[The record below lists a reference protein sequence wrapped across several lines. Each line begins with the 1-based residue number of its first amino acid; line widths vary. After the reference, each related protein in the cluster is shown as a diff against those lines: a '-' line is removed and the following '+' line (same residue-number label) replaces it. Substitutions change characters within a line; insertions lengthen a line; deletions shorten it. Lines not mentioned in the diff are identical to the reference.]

1 MATMSVHNMS
11 IKKVKTEPKMLS
23 DGDGDGNGNG
33 NGNSEECSL
42 RYSVTFN
49 TSKNRD
55 YEIITYFIGNNFS
68 DLIKGKKLKTD
79 KFEVDKLE
87 NINFACKG
95 LRTIEDEGE
104 IMHYFLNINPTF
116 ISFKYDDDDYAFSI
130 TRLGDIAGECP
141 QEYHIFTLRFNDIN
155 KLEHLFKEANN
166 YYTRYYRDIEDTSKN
181 FTIYS
186 NEDAYWERIDSRQ
199 KRDLKYIYLPKKQ
212 KKGIESDLDSFM
224 KTSTKLRY
232 TRAGIPYKRVYLF
245 EGVPGAGKT
254 SLITALAS
262 KHNHDIA
269 ILSLDPK
276 MTDIRLIQAI
286 KNLPKKCFLV
296 IEDIDGIFVE
306 RKVGDNGRNC
316 ITISGLLNSL
326 DGIMTKNGLIA
337 FITTN
342 FKSNLDSALIRP
354 GRVDY
359 IMKFDNIRV
368 QQVREMYRVF
378 MEGSFDEDK
387 MTKFLDEYKSLNVE
401 IPTSLLQQY
410 LFKYMDNPDD
420 ALENIMDIKTMRESA
435 ITNTNRIDNGK
446 LYS

>member
-11 IKKVKTEPKMLS
+11 IKKVKKEPKM
-23 DGDGDGNGNG
+23 DGAG
-33 NGNSEECSL
+33 EESSL
-42 RYSVTFN
+42 KYSVTFN
-49 TSKNRD
+49 TSRNRD
-55 YEIITYFIGNNFS
+55 YEIITYYIGNNIS
-68 DLIKGKKLKTD
+68 DLIKGKELRTG
-79 KFEVDKLE
+79 KFEVDNLE
-87 NINFACKG
+87 QINFACKG
-95 LRTIEDEGE
+95 LRTIEDEKKV
-104 IMHYFLNINPTF
+104 HYFLNINPSF
-116 ISFKYDDDDYAFSI
+116 IDFKYDDAEYSFNID
-130 TRLGDIAGECP
+130 RLGDIAGECP
-141 QEYHIFTLRFNDIN
+141 QEYHILTLRFNDID
-155 KLEHLFKEANN
+155 KVEELFKEAYK
-166 YYTRYYRDIEDTSKN
+166 YYTRYYRDIEDDSAN
-181 FTIYS
+181 FVIYS

-212 KKGIESDLDSFM
+212 KKGIETDLDNFM
-224 KTSTKLRY
+224 KESTKLRY
-232 TRAGIPYKRVYLF
+232 SRAGIPYKRVYLL

-262 KHNHDIA
+262 KHSHDIA

-286 KNLPKKCFLV
+286 KNLPNKCFLV

-306 RKVGDNGRNC
+306 RKEGDNSRNC

-368 QQVREMYRVF
+368 PQVKEMYRVF
-378 MEGSFDEDK
+378 MEESFDEDK
-387 MTKFLDEYKSLNVE
+387 MNKFVDEYKSLSVE
-401 IPTSLLQQY
+401 IPTSLIQQY
-410 LFKYMDNPDD
+410 LFRYMDNPDE
-420 ALENIMDIKTMRESA
+420 ALENIMDIKTMKESA
-435 ITNTNRIDNGK
+435 TTNTNRNDDGK